1 MRDITSR
8 KSAEHEMQQNM
19 EELEQF
25 SKVAVG
31 REEKMIQLK
40 DEINQLLE
48 QAGLG
53 KKYKI
58 AE

>member
-1 MRDITSR
+1 MET
-8 KSAEHEMQQNM
+8 EMLENL

-25 SKVAVG
+25 SKVAIG

-40 DEINQLLE
+40 EEINQLLE
-48 QAGLG
+48 QAGQG

-58 AE
+58 VE